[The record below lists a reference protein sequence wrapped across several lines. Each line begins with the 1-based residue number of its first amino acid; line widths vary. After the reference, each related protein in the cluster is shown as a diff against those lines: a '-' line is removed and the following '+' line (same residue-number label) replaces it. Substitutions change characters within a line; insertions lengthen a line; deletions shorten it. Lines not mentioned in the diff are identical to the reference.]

1 MSNPLVQVLNT
12 DTCRIVMLPLAN
24 KGVINQGKVFHHLST
39 NIPAID
45 DLSYQA
51 LVELLDLPSADINL
65 TRNYFVERCLNF
77 VGEDKPLVSSKG
89 YGFIFSLLSDAGFNL
104 KCMLE
109 RLSHII
115 YSWYEEDSADVLSR
129 IYGDSDDT
137 VVKVSAID
145 VIKAEN
151 VTEAF
156 VTSYQDG
163 EKSMILYC
171 DSALKLTA

>member
-1 MSNPLVQVLNT
+1 MSAPMIQVLNI
-12 DTCRIVMLPLAN
+12 DTRRIVMLPLAN
-24 KGVINQGKVFHHLST
+24 EVVINQGKVFHHLST

-89 YGFIFSLLSDAGFNL
+89 YGFIFYLLSDAGFDL

-129 IYGDSDDT
+129 IYDGSDDT

-163 EKSMILYC
+163 EKSMSLYC
-171 DSALKLTA
+171 DSALKLIA